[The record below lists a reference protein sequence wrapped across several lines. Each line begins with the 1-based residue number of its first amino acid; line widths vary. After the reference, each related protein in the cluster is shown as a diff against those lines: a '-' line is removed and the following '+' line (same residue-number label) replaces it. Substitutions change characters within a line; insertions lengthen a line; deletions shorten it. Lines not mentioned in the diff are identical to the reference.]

1 MKDDRVMPIT
11 VKMGLE
17 RLQVAVRESEMLEPY
32 AQHEKRFSRV
42 SKKAN
47 SGQGYGVLVASGCGV
62 ADIFG

>member
-32 AQHEKRFSRV
+32 AQHEKRRTPRRHGILEMFTKPIGSRT
-42 SKKAN
+42 
-47 SGQGYGVLVASGCGV
+47 
-62 ADIFG
+62 